1 MRLALLA
8 LAAAL
13 AAGCAPATRVVLL
26 PQDGGRTGAVEV
38 KSDAGEAVLSRP
50 YQSAEVRT
58 RAVDVAQLD
67 AEAVQKRYGQLLSVQ
82 PAFAVQRLR
91 FMRALLFSDE
101 AVAAITD
108 GLVASGLS
116 LADK

>member
-1 MRLALLA
+1 MKKGRGFADAIALFMCVFVLTA
-8 LAAAL
+8 GCLAAAPGQAL
-13 AAGCAPATRVVLL
+13 ALQNQA
-26 PQDGGRTGAVEV
+26 
-38 KSDAGEAVLSRP
+38 
-50 YQSAEVRT
+50 
-58 RAVDVAQLD
+58 
-67 AEAVQKRYGQLLSVQ
+67 QLLSVQ